1 MKQPF
6 SLTDKNGTERHVD
19 WDVFCEIAKVH
30 GIKTGTSDRPVW
42 PTDKTVLATNAYFD
56 LVDRGFLGVEWFNVI
71 NG

>member
-6 SLTDKNGTERHVD
+6 SLRDKNGVLRHVD